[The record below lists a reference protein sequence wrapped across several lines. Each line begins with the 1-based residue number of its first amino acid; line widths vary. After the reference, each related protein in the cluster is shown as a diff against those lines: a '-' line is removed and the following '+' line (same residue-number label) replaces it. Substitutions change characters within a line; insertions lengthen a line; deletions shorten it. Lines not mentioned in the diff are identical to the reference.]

1 MAGKPSV
8 IGQSIDITGLGL
20 KNFDDAIAALANI
33 RSLFAADAACGDLK
47 QLNMAEKHGFSC
59 LRISNRFLTPKV
71 NAAGEEEDRKSLA
84 IIDPHGYLKKVAKD
98 GYIHHVENAVQYY
111 RLRATNAEEYTL

>member
-1 MAGKPSV
+1 MAGKPSI

-20 KNFDDAIAALANI
+20 KHFEDAIAALTNI

-47 QLNMAEKHGFSC
+47 QFTMAEKHGFAC

-71 NAAGEEEDRKSLA
+71 DAAGEDEDRKSLS

-98 GYIHHVENAVQYY
+98 GYIHHAENAVQYY
-111 RLRATNAEEYTL
+111 RLRAINAGEDTL